1 MFNSRDRYLVYKG
14 SRGSGKSY
22 ATAEKVIIDTI
33 TRPYVNWLVI
43 RQYFTTH
50 KDSTFA
56 TLKKVAASLGVYE
69 LFKWTTSPLEVTYKP
84 TGQKIFFRGMDSPL
98 KITSITPTVGQLC
111 RAWYEECFE
120 LKSLDGFNTVEE
132 SLRGEL
138 DDPRGFYQS
147 VLTFNPWSDRHWL
160 KSEFF
165 DKDKQRTNT
174 RAFTTTYKDNNYLDK
189 AYVDSLKEMLVRNP
203 NRARVAVLG
212 EWGIAEGLVF
222 DGLFEQ
228 RDFSYDEIAGLPK
241 SVGLDFGF
249 KHDPTAGEFIAVDQD
264 NRIVYIYDEF
274 YKQHLLT
281 NQIAQELANHKA
293 FGLPITADSAE
304 QRMIVELSQQHRV
317 PNIKPS
323 GKGKDSV
330 IQGIQ
335 YMQSYRFVV
344 HPRVKGLMEEFNTY
358 VYDKDKEGNWLNKP
372 KDANNHACL
381 TGDTLV
387 ETTNGIKPI
396 SELVGKSGNVYSL
409 DTETGSVTT
418 DEFSNVCKTREHAAV
433 FEIELEDGRAV
444 KATADH
450 KFLTKNGWKEL
461 GDLTEDDEIISI

>member
-1 MFNSRDRYLVYKG
+1 MVMASTIDLNVPDIVSKAYYPMFNSRDRYLVYKG

-22 ATAEKVIIDTI
+22 ATAAKVIIDMMI
-33 TRPYVNWLVI
+33 HPYVNWLVT
-43 RQYFTTH
+43 RQYATTQ

-56 TLKKVAASLGVYE
+56 TIRKVAHTLGVID
-69 LFKWTTSPLEVTYKP
+69 LFKFTKSPLEITYKQ
-84 TGQKIFFRGMDSPL
+84 TGQKVFFRGMDDPL
-98 KITSITPTVGQLC
+98 KITSIQPVTGFIC
-111 RAWYEECFE
+111 RRWCEEAYE
-120 LKSLDGFNTVEE
+120 LKSLDAFDTVEE
-132 SLRGEL
+132 SMRGEL
-138 DDPRGFYQS
+138 PDDGFYQT
-147 VLTFNPWSDRHWL
+147 VITFNPWSDRHWL
-160 KSEFF
+160 KHEFF
-165 DKDKQRTNT
+165 DDKTKRNHS
-174 RAFTTTYKDNNYLDK
+174 RAITTTYKDNDHLNTD
-189 AYVDSLKEMLVRNP
+189 YVDSLKEMLVRNP

-228 RDFSYDEIAGLPK
+228 REFPYDEIANLPK
-241 SVGLDFGF
+241 SIGLDFGF

-281 NQIAQELANHKA
+281 NQIAQELAKHKA

-335 YMQSYRFVV
+335 YMQSYHFVV

-372 KDANNHACL
+372 KDANNHAIDAL
-381 TGDTLV
+381 RYALEKYMFVRAGKYMNYQERVSTL
-387 ETTNGIKPI
+387 
-396 SELVGKSGNVYSL
+396 
-409 DTETGSVTT
+409 
-418 DEFSNVCKTREHAAV
+418 
-433 FEIELEDGRAV
+433 
-444 KATADH
+444 
-450 KFLTKNGWKEL
+450 KNL
-461 GDLTEDDEIISI
+461 GL